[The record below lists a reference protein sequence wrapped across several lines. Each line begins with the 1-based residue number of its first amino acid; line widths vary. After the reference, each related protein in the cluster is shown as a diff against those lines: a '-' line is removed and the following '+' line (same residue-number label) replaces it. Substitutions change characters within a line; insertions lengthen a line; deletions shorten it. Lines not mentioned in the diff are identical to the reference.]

1 VNRKKVIC
9 LLVLLIVAVFAVNS
23 LALVEWDIR
32 EILKTDEPPV
42 DVVVSRNGKWI
53 YILTAPGDVLI
64 YTPDGKL
71 RDKIGV
77 GKHIDQIAMGPSGDL
92 LLLKSRKN
100 KTVEILVLDFIQ
112 DISTSGSP
120 SKGPADAPVVI
131 AVFSD
136 FQ

>member
-1 VNRKKVIC
+1 VYRKKGIC
-9 LLVLLIVAVFAVNS
+9 LLAVLIVAVLAVNS
-23 LALVEWDIR
+23 HALVEWDIR

-77 GKHIDQIAMGPSGDL
+77 GKHIDQITIGPSEDL
-92 LLLKSRKN
+92 LLLTSRKQQ
-100 KTVEILVLDFIQ
+100 TVQIMILDFIRE
-112 DISTSGSP
+112 ISTSGSP
-120 SKGPADAPVVI
+120 FKGSAEAPVVI

>member
-1 VNRKKVIC
+1 VYRKKGIC
-9 LLVLLIVAVFAVNS
+9 LLAVLIVAVLAVNS
-23 LALVEWDIR
+23 HALVEWDIR

-77 GKHIDQIAMGPSGDL
+77 GKHIDQITIGPSEDL
-92 LLLKSRKN
+92 LLLKSRKQQ
-100 KTVEILVLDFIQ
+100 TVQIMILDFIRE
-112 DISTSGSP
+112 ISTSGSP
-120 SKGPADAPVVI
+120 FKGPADAPVVI